1 MKNVISAKEAKEAG
15 LKTYFTGVACKQG
28 HVAERYVGNREC
40 VECDRARKLARKA
53 ARLMVVPVEVMIPVP
68 VVVEV
73 PKKTVRVVEFKT
85 PNKNA
90 KGFYYRGKPEI
101 VRDYRKEVNV

>member
-1 MKNVISAKEAKEAG
+1 MKTVISAKEGKEAG
-15 LKTYFTGVACKQG
+15 LKVYFTGIACKNG

-53 ARLMVVPVEVMIPVP
+53 AKLMVVPVEVMIPVP

-85 PNKNA
+85 PKKNN
-90 KGFYYRGKPEI
+90 KGFYFRGRPEI
-101 VRDYRKEVNV
+101 IRDYTKEVNV